1 MFITRQ
7 QMRPRS
13 LKRPSLAI
21 ADFIGSG
28 RIDRYGRKLPLV
40 SEAEFPSI
48 IRFIKA
54 DPQRGRE
61 QRRKTISVCRRPQL
75 WLMRRQ
81 AAVVFVLQTG
91 LHFFENFTTGRMVSE
106 RNQAD
111 SWDESDL
118 LGVL

>member
-1 MFITRQ
+1 M
-7 QMRPRS
+7 
-13 LKRPSLAI
+13 
-21 ADFIGSG
+21 
-28 RIDRYGRKLPLV
+28 

-61 QRRKTISVCRRPQL
+61 QRRKTISVSRSPQL
-75 WLMRRQ
+75 WLMRRL

-91 LHFFENFTTGRMVSE
+91 LHFFENFTARGMVSE

-111 SWDESDL
+111 SWDERDL